1 MDSYQFQKLTPVI
14 FFSIF
19 ALIVTETLSAL
30 PYRVFPS
37 ASISVQRRT
46 CRSVSGLSALLKR
59 GNVLLFGELHGTQQA
74 PAFIAD
80 VVCIAAKKRI
90 PITLGLEIPFE
101 EQAAIDRFLDSSG
114 DAAAEARLTEGAFW
128 NPALPDGR
136 SSRAMLQLAEQVRA
150 LRAAGAKLRIVAF
163 TGNAS
168 LRSQERDR
176 AMAET
181 LASVIKRE
189 PKGLLVVLSG
199 NVHNRLTRGTSFNS
213 AYEPMGYLLTK
224 SISSSRV
231 ISLDMSHDGGE
242 AWGCR
247 TPSPDSDQV
256 TCAAY
261 PYRPRAGATTAWS
274 LTLTDAPDAP
284 FSGTYGIGRITAS
297 PPVKVQTR

>member
-1 MDSYQFQKLTPVI
+1 MGSYLFRKLSSVI
-14 FFSIF
+14 TFSIF
-19 ALIVTETLSAL
+19 VLMIMATM
-30 PYRVFPS
+30 
-37 ASISVQRRT
+37 SVAIPAQRRT

-59 GNVLLFGELHGTQQA
+59 GNILLFGELHGTQQA

-80 VVCIAAKKRI
+80 VVCRAAKKRI
-90 PITLGLEIPFE
+90 LVTLGLEIPFE
-101 EQAAIDRFLDSSG
+101 EQAAIDRFLNSKG
-114 DAAAEARLTEGAFW
+114 GEADKAQLTEGAFW
-128 NPALPDGR
+128 NPAFPDGR
-136 SSRAMLQLAEQVRA
+136 SSLAMLQLVEQVRA

-163 TGNAS
+163 TGAAS

-199 NVHNRLTRGTSFNS
+199 NIHNRLTRGTSFNP

-224 SISSSRV
+224 SISNSRV
-231 ISLDMSHDGGE
+231 ISLDMSHGGGE

-261 PYRPRAGATTAWS
+261 SFRSAVGAPEWS
-274 LTLTDAPDAP
+274 LKLTDAPDTP
-284 FSGTYGIGRITAS
+284 FSGTYGVGRITAS
-297 PPVKVQTR
+297 PPVKGQPR